1 MLDLPAL
8 QKLLEPLFPGLMGV
22 RITEAAPDRV
32 VAEMPVHADLCTAGG
47 ILHGGATMAFAD
59 TLGAIGTLLN
69 LAAGKRTK
77 NLWVAVTAVA
87 AVLGFV
93 FVFNV
98 LGFLSIL
105 AIVAAGFYL
114 ADVRP
119 ALRRVTG
126 RGTGSHQGPY
136 GPW

>member
-1 MLDLPAL
+1 M
-8 QKLLEPLFPGLMGV
+8 FN
-22 RITEAAPDRV
+22 
-32 VAEMPVHADLCTAGG
+32 
-47 ILHGGATMAFAD
+47 
-59 TLGAIGTLLN
+59 AIGTAQSLITVVLGVIA
-69 LAAGKRTK
+69 LGMEVFALVDALRHRPDAYVAAGKRTK

-93 FVFNV
+93 YVFNV

-126 RGTGSHQGPY
+126 RGTGSQQGPY